1 MNPFLKI
8 IPILFLIILGISL
21 SGCVNLDQKTKINS
35 DGSGTMKIKY
45 WTKSSNVTSDELAG
59 FGFTNRKVRVNYSS
73 KYTEPTN
80 IQIEK
85 DLTSDSLYIVTLDVN
100 FSDINKITD
109 AIAFD
114 KITTSWDN
122 GNNGMNFK
130 YTLLQDTANAKQ
142 LGMIDYK
149 LTYEFDFPNEVLSSN
164 GDINGRKVLW
174 NFTVADLMEDIE
186 LTATIKA
193 GN

>member
-1 MNPFLKI
+1 M
-8 IPILFLIILGISL
+8 
-21 SGCVNLDQKTKINS
+21 
-35 DGSGTMKIKY
+35 
-45 WTKSSNVTSDELAG
+45 
-59 FGFTNRKVRVNYSS
+59 
-73 KYTEPTN
+73 
-80 IQIEK
+80 
-85 DLTSDSLYIVTLDVN
+85 YIVTLDVN